1 MHVLLGVA
9 FVLIICLVFALVLIA
24 DRAVKAVNRGR
35 RRRDVN
41 ERLSAVV
48 AVAEAKEQKR
58 KATTEAREAI
68 TSVIPTIHDH
78 ETRHVD

>member
-24 DRAVKAVNRGR
+24 DRALKAVSRGR

-41 ERLSAVV
+41 ERLSAVA

-58 KATTEAREAI
+58 KAATEAREAI